1 MSLKIKETL
10 NESITSKNS
19 YEESVENIDILTE
32 KMDDDFVPYRVEQN
46 VMMWL
51 NQEGLLGEIECI
63 FPTKLDEEVRLVKR
77 ANITVENGFPL
88 INTEEIIEVP
98 EVKTFVGNE
107 YFVLYFSELTE
118 YDRMIVA
125 NDLSFYLEEEELIA
139 IKAVIS

>member
-1 MSLKIKETL
+1 ML

-32 KMDDDFVPYRVEQN
+32 KMDDDFIPYRVEQN

-63 FPTKLDEEVRLVKR
+63 FPTRLDEEVRLVKR
-77 ANITVENGFPL
+77 ANITVETGFPL
-88 INTEEIIEVP
+88 INTEETMEVP

>member
-1 MSLKIKETL
+1 MSLKIKEML

-32 KMDDDFVPYRVEQN
+32 KMDDDFIPYRVEQN

-63 FPTKLDEEVRLVKR
+63 FPTRLDEEVRLVKR
-77 ANITVENGFPL
+77 ANITVETGFPL
-88 INTEEIIEVP
+88 INTEETMEVP

>member
-1 MSLKIKETL
+1 MKIKEML

-32 KMDDDFVPYRVEQN
+32 KMDDDFIPYRVEQN

-63 FPTKLDEEVRLVKR
+63 FPTRLDEEVRLVKR
-77 ANITVENGFPL
+77 ANITVETGFPL
-88 INTEEIIEVP
+88 INTEETMEVP

>member
-1 MSLKIKETL
+1 MKIKETL